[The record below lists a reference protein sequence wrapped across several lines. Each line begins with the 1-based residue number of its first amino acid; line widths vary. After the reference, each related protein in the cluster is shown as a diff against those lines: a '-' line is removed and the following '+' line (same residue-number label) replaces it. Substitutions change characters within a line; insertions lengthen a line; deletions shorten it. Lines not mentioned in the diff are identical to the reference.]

1 MPIYAYKCQAC
12 RTRRDIFK
20 PIAQLDRS
28 EPCETCQTPMARQLA
43 APAVLGDYAGY
54 SCPISGKWVEGR
66 KAHEENLK
74 RNGCRV
80 LATGETEQVRRNRAQ
95 AESALDREVDNTV
108 ERFWEALPT
117 DGREQ
122 LANAVSSGLDVSIDR
137 M

>member
-12 RTRRDIFK
+12 ARRKDIFK
-20 PIAQLDRS
+20 PIAQLDRK
-28 EPCETCQTPMARQLA
+28 EHCETCQTQMERQLA

-54 SCPISGKWVEGR
+54 SCPISGKWIEGR

-80 LATGETEQVRRNRAQ
+80 LETGETEQVRRNRAQ
-95 AESALDREVDNTV
+95 EESVLDRQVESTV
-108 ERFWEALPT
+108 EQFWEALPT

-122 LANAVSSGLDVSIDR
+122 LATAVSSGLDVSIDR